1 TILSNQK
8 FNSNIFQF
16 LDSGSYFDPVSTLT
30 DSEGNVLNNEND
42 TEYNFSDVY
51 LGFRYR
57 VKSGKFTITPGF
69 SLHAYGNKN
78 IQFGEEFKDNFFR
91 VLPEFETLIQFKK
104 SESLTFRYNM
114 SNSFTDVTSLAEG
127 LVLNSFSNISY
138 GNQELQNSLSHNLSL
153 RYFSFN
159 LFNYTNVFAIANYS
173 KNIDQIRS
181 TTNFD
186 NVIRTSSFFNSN
198 FADES
203 ATVFGRVERTFKK
216 IRARLGARFSYAK
229 QNQFV
234 QGIRTVNENF
244 TQSYSPELRTNFR
257 EAPNVRFRYTYSI
270 ANNDQGATS
279 TKFVTNAPSLEF
291 DAYLWKSLTLRT
303 DFTYTNQ
310 DDGVRPSQSFQTWD
324 ASLAYRKNKD
334 AKWEYEV
341 KATNLLDI
349 DSNVNNSANNISVF
363 NSETFIQPRFV
374 TFRVIYT
381 L

>member
-1 TILSNQK
+1 MLKTRVIPTLLWKDHGLVKGKSFDSWRRVGTVLPAIKVYNTREVDELILVDITATIENRD
-8 FNSNIFQF
+8 FNYDEI
-16 LDSGSYFDPVSTLT
+16 
-30 DSEGNVLNNEND
+30 
-42 TEYNFSDVY
+42 
-51 LGFRYR
+51 
-57 VKSGKFTITPGF
+57 
-69 SLHAYGNKN
+69 
-78 IQFGEEFKDNFFR
+78 EEF
-91 VLPEFETLIQFKK
+91 T
-104 SESLTFRYNM
+104 SESFVPLT
-114 SNSFTDVTSLAEG
+114 VG
-127 LVLNSFSNISY
+127 GGI
-138 GNQELQNSLSHNLSL
+138 
-153 RYFSFN
+153 
-159 LFNYTNVFAIANYS
+159 

-257 EAPNVRFRYTYSI
+257 EAPNVRLRYTYSI
-270 ANNDQGATS
+270 ANNDQGVTS

-324 ASLAYRKNKD
+324 ASLAYRKDKD

-374 TFRVIYT
+374 TFRVIYS